1 MEGLNICG
9 IKHNITEVIRK
20 LKQNHPR
27 ANLKLVQSVYEY
39 AKKCHIKQN
48 RLSGE
53 EYITHPIEV
62 AYILAELELDAS
74 TIAAAI
80 LHDVIED
87 TCITNEEIIKNFGN
101 EIAEMV
107 IGVTKLR
114 KNKIYNN

>member
-1 MEGLNICG
+1 MQT
-9 IKHNITEVIRK
+9 KHNINDVIKK
-20 LKQNHPR
+20 LREYHPR
-27 ANLKLVQSVYEY
+27 ANAKLVQSVYEY
-39 AKKCHIKQN
+39 AKQCHKKQN

-53 EYITHPIEV
+53 EYITHPVEV

-74 TIAAAI
+74 TISAAI

-87 TCITNEEIIKNFGN
+87 TCMKDEDIIKEFGT

-114 KNKIYNN
+114 AYKIYNN